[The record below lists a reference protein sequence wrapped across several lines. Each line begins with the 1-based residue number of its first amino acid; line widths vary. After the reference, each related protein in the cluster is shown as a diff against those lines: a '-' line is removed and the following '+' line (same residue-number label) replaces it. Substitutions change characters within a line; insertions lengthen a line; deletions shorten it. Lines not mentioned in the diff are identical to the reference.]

1 MQWMKTTCGVG
12 LVLSLL
18 LAGGCQPWEQK
29 YRACNAELENLK
41 AIFDSMKESADEC
54 SMEKQQLNQELSA
67 WKARYNECQNELQA
81 AQAGPAPVDQGA
93 GGLGTEGGVYDPT
106 RGTITVPLTSDVLFD
121 SGKVTLKSTSKSR
134 LDRIAGIIKREH
146 AGKEIWVIGHTDT
159 DPIKKSKW
167 KDNWQLST
175 ERALAVTRYLISQNV
190 AAQSLVAA
198 GRGEHHP
205 ISNNKA
211 QNRRVEIVVYT
222 R

>member
-1 MQWMKTTCGVG
+1 MQWIKMAGG
-12 LVLSLL
+12 MVLAVTLL

-29 YRACNAELENLK
+29 FRACNSELENMK
-41 AIFDSMKESADEC
+41 ALYDSAQAEADNC
-54 SMEKQQLNQELSA
+54 RSNLQSLQQDAQA
-67 WKARYNECQNELQA
+67 WQARYQDCQRELQVA
-81 AQAGPAPVDQGA
+81 SQARSETPAA
-93 GGLGTEGGVYDPT
+93 GGLGAEGGVYDPS

-121 SGKVTLKSTSKSR
+121 SGQVTLKSTSKSR
-134 LDRIAGIIKREH
+134 INRITDIIKREH
-146 AGKEIWVIGHTDT
+146 SGKEIWVIGHTDT

-175 ERALAVTRYLISQNV
+175 ERALAVTRYLISQGIS
-190 AAQSLVAA
+190 AKSLVAA

-205 ISNNKA
+205 TGSSKA